1 MLRSLHN
8 SNRVYGATR
17 RSAGLA
23 SRPRGLVARRPSGRS
38 RGVLWL
44 VVVLCVSLG
53 ASLGAGVAWAGS
65 GSWEVL
71 KKNPRYESVV
81 VTTWDFFRFYGFS
94 EAATAGIMGNI
105 DAESTFNP
113 GLENGSGC
121 AGFVQF
127 CGSRLSKFKET
138 AHKDGV
144 DWKKDHIWQ
153 LKYIL
158 TEMSDKDRSGNWW
171 SKDNHNIKSYNS
183 GSGQGIGYD
192 NINGFKV
199 EDDPVKAA
207 RVFLVGHEV
216 PCAGAKCSGTVTEE
230 ARSKMAQEIFN
241 GLKGRKIKVTENF
254 KGAEGA
260 LVTAPGDSS
269 VSATAGDASAATAA
283 GVKQG
288 EVIPEDQLK
297 GLRKEYQIGEADV
310 DVLDVSSLS
319 VEEQARMGAAKGQE
333 DSVSKKITGLF
344 ASAFAILGVL
354 LMLWSVFLVAAGLMD
369 RSNGFLPF
377 SAVKLLSGR
386 SLVGAGEKAVNGQIT
401 WPKLILVAATGML
414 VGIVLV
420 TGMLFGI
427 IYSIVSHI
435 QSLM

>member
-1 MLRSLHN
+1 MFRASH
-8 SNRVYGATR
+8 SPNRVYGATR

-23 SRPRGLVARRPSGRS
+23 SRPRGLVGRCPSGRS

-44 VVVLCVSLG
+44 VAALCVALSVALP
-53 ASLGAGVAWAGS
+53 AGVAWAGS

-127 CGSRLSKFKET
+127 CGSRLAKFKESSN
-138 AHKDGV
+138 KDGV

-183 GSGQGIGYD
+183 GSGQSIGYD

-199 EDDPVKAA
+199 EKDPVKAA

-216 PCAGAKCSGTVTEE
+216 PCAGAKCSGSKTEGD
-230 ARSKMAQEIFN
+230 RSKMAQEIFK
-241 GLKGRKIKVTENF
+241 GLKGRQIKVTENF
-254 KGAEGA
+254 KGAEGV

-269 VSATAGDASAATAA
+269 VSATAGDAAAASAA
-283 GVKQG
+283 GVNQG
-288 EVIPEDQLK
+288 DVIPEDQLK
-297 GLRKEYQIGEADV
+297 GLRKEYQIGETDV
-310 DVLDVSSLS
+310 DILEAPSLS
-319 VEEQARMGAAKGQE
+319 VEEQARMGAAKGE
-333 DSVSKKITGLF
+333 EASVSKKVTGLF
-344 ASAFAILGVL
+344 AFAFAILGVL
-354 LMLWSVFLVAAGLMD
+354 LMLWSVFLVAAGLLD
-369 RSNGFLPF
+369 SSNGFLPF

-386 SLVGAGEKAVNGQIT
+386 SLVDKGEKAANGQIT
-401 WPKLILVAATGML
+401 WPKLILVATTGML

-427 IYSIVSHI
+427 IYSIVSYI